1 MNYRP
6 DPLTRIIARAGR
18 AIMSAPT
25 PLLRLVARPGRNG
38 RGYLLDPDVAMSL
51 ALLKIIGSGKGIGE
65 LPVAEAREEID
76 REAYLAAGPRPKV
89 RTRDEK
95 IAGVAVRRY
104 FGFPLADASAPA
116 VMYLHGGGWAVGSL
130 DSHDAPCLRLAEAA
144 GVDVISVDYRLA
156 PEHPF
161 PAGLDDVMAVYEEL
175 TGPRPGAAAGAGSMT
190 GTRDA
195 SGPDG
200 AKSGSGGGAASRRVA
215 VIGDSAGANFAAV
228 VCLEAKRRGLP
239 QPALQGLLA
248 PVTDMLAWIG
258 DRGGWTNSGREFAEG
273 YFLTSADM
281 AAYADLYI
289 GDGTPGSASAELA
302 QDPRVSPLFAE
313 DLSGLAP
320 AFVALGGFDP
330 LRDEG
335 EAYAA
340 RLADAGVPVTVKM
353 HRGMVHPF
361 INSPGLWRTSRRAID
376 ELAGAVRL
384 ALEVRQ

>member
-25 PLLRLVARPGRNG
+25 LLLRLVARPGRNG

-51 ALLKIIGSGKGIGE
+51 ALLKVIGSGKGIGE
-65 LPVAEAREEID
+65 LSVAEARREID
-76 REAYLAAGPRPKV
+76 REAYFAAGPRPKV
-89 RTRDEK
+89 RTRDER

-175 TGPRPGAAAGAGSMT
+175 TGPCPGA
-190 GTRDA
+190 A

-200 AKSGSGGGAASRRVA
+200 AASRSGDRAASRRVA

-248 PVTDMLAWIG
+248 PVTDMLAWVG
-258 DRGGWTNSGREFAEG
+258 DRDGWTGSGREFADG

-281 AAYADLYI
+281 SAYADLYI
-289 GDGTPGSASAELA
+289 GDGTPGSASTQLA

-340 RLADAGVPVTVKM
+340 RLADAGVPVTVKI

-361 INSPGLWRTSRRAID
+361 INSPGLWRTSRRAVD

>member
-1 MNYRP
+1 MNYSP

-51 ALLKIIGSGKGIGE
+51 ALLKVIGSGKGIGE
-65 LPVAEAREEID
+65 LTVAEAREEID

-104 FGFPLADASAPA
+104 FGFPFAGASAPA

-175 TGPRPGAAAGAGSMT
+175 TGPRPGAASGA
-190 GTRDA
+190 A

-200 AKSGSGGGAASRRVA
+200 ARSGTDGAASRRVA
-215 VIGDSAGANFAAV
+215 VIGDSAGANFAAA

-258 DRGGWTNSGREFAEG
+258 DRDGWTGSGREFAEG
-273 YFLTSADM
+273 YFLNSADISV
-281 AAYADLYI
+281 YADLYI
-289 GDGTPGSASAELA
+289 GDGTPGSASTELA

-320 AFVALGGFDP
+320 AFIALGGFDP

-340 RLADAGVPVTVKM
+340 RLSDAGVPVTVKM

>member
-6 DPLTRIIARAGR
+6 DPLTRIIAKAGR
-18 AIMSAPT
+18 GIMSLPL
-25 PLLRLVARPGRNG
+25 PLLRLVARPPRNG
-38 RGYLLDPDVAMSL
+38 RGYLLDADVAMSL

-65 LPVAEAREEID
+65 LPAAEAREEID
-76 REAYLAAGPRPKV
+76 REAFLAAGPRPKV

-95 IAGVAVRRY
+95 IAGVPVRRY
-104 FGFPLADASAPA
+104 FGFPLADATAPA
-116 VMYLHGGGWAVGSL
+116 VIYLHGGGWALGSL
-130 DSHDAPCLRLAEAA
+130 DSHDAPCLRLAEVA

-161 PAGLDDVMAVYEEL
+161 PAGLDDVMAVYGEL
-175 TGPRPGAAAGAGSMT
+175 V
-190 GTRDA
+190 
-195 SGPDG
+195 
-200 AKSGSGGGAASRRVA
+200 GGGADGGDGAGGGGDGAGGGGGRRVA

-228 VCLEAKRRGLP
+228 VCLEAKRLGLP

-248 PVTDMLAWIG
+248 PVTDMTAWIG
-258 DRGGWTNSGREFAEG
+258 DREGWSDSGREFAEG

-281 AAYADLYI
+281 SAYADLYI
-289 GDGTPGSASAELA
+289 GDGAPGSASPEVAA
-302 QDPRVSPLFAE
+302 DPRVSPLFAE

-320 AFVALGGFDP
+320 AFMALGGFDP

>member
-25 PLLRLVARPGRNG
+25 PLLRLVARPERNG

-51 ALLKIIGSGKGIGE
+51 ALLKVIGSGKGIGE

-175 TGPRPGAAAGAGSMT
+175 TGARPGAASGADGAGS
-190 GTRDA
+190 
-195 SGPDG
+195 
-200 AKSGSGGGAASRRVA
+200 GSGDRAASRRVA

-248 PVTDMLAWIG
+248 PVTDMLAWVG
-258 DRGGWTNSGREFAEG
+258 DRDGWTGSGREFADG

-281 AAYADLYI
+281 SAYADLYI
-289 GDGTPGSASAELA
+289 GDGAPGSASTELA
-302 QDPRVSPLFAE
+302 KDPRVSPLFAE

-320 AFVALGGFDP
+320 AFIALGGFDP

-340 RLADAGVPVTVKM
+340 RLADAGVPVTVKI

>member
-1 MNYRP
+1 MNYHP
-6 DPLTRIIARAGR
+6 GPLTRIIARAGR

-25 PLLRLVARPGRNG
+25 PLLRLVARPPRNE

-65 LPVAEAREEID
+65 LPAAEAREEID

-89 RTRDEK
+89 RTRDEE
-95 IAGVAVRRY
+95 IAGVPVRRY

-116 VMYLHGGGWAVGSL
+116 VIYLHGGGWALGSL

-161 PAGLDDVMAVYEEL
+161 PAGLDDVMEVYEEL
-175 TGPRPGAAAGAGSMT
+175 TGPRPGAAAGA
-190 GTRDA
+190 
-195 SGPDG
+195 DG
-200 AKSGSGGGAASRRVA
+200 AESGLGDGAASRRVA
-215 VIGDSAGANFAAV
+215 VIGDSAGANCAAV

-258 DRGGWTNSGREFAEG
+258 DRDGWTGSGREFAEG

-281 AAYADLYI
+281 SAYADLYI
-289 GDGTPGSASAELA
+289 GDGTAGSASTELA

-313 DLSGLAP
+313 NLSGLAP
-320 AFVALGGFDP
+320 AFIALGGFDP

>member
-25 PLLRLVARPGRNG
+25 LLLRLVARPGRNG

-51 ALLKIIGSGKGIGE
+51 ALLKVIGSGKGIGE
-65 LPVAEAREEID
+65 LSVAEARREID

-89 RTRDEK
+89 RTRDER

-175 TGPRPGAAAGAGSMT
+175 TGPRPGAA
-190 GTRDA
+190 

-200 AKSGSGGGAASRRVA
+200 AASRSGDRAASRRVA

-248 PVTDMLAWIG
+248 PVTDMLAWLG
-258 DRGGWTNSGREFAEG
+258 DRDGWTGSGREFADG

-281 AAYADLYI
+281 SAYADLYI
-289 GDGTPGSASAELA
+289 GDGAPGSASTQLA

-340 RLADAGVPVTVKM
+340 RLADAGVPVTVKI

>member
-25 PLLRLVARPGRNG
+25 LLLRLVARPGRNG

-51 ALLKIIGSGKGIGE
+51 ALLKVIGSGKGIGE
-65 LPVAEAREEID
+65 LSVAEARREID

-89 RTRDEK
+89 RTRDER

-175 TGPRPGAAAGAGSMT
+175 TGPRPGAA
-190 GTRDA
+190 

-200 AKSGSGGGAASRRVA
+200 AASRSGDRAASRRVA

-248 PVTDMLAWIG
+248 PVTDMLAWLG
-258 DRGGWTNSGREFAEG
+258 DRDGWTGSGREFADG

-281 AAYADLYI
+281 SAYADLYI
-289 GDGTPGSASAELA
+289 GDGTPGSASTQLA

-340 RLADAGVPVTVKM
+340 RLADAGVPVTVKI

>member
-1 MNYRP
+1 MNYSP

-51 ALLKIIGSGKGIGE
+51 ALLKVIGSGKGIGE

-89 RTRDEK
+89 RTSDEK

-104 FGFPLADASAPA
+104 FGSPLAGASAPA

-175 TGPRPGAAAGAGSMT
+175 TGPRPGAASGA
-190 GTRDA
+190 A

-200 AKSGSGGGAASRRVA
+200 ARSGTDGAASRRVA
-215 VIGDSAGANFAAV
+215 VIGDSAGANFAAA

-258 DRGGWTNSGREFAEG
+258 DRDGWTGSGREFAEG
-273 YFLTSADM
+273 YFLASADIS
-281 AAYADLYI
+281 AYADLYI
-289 GDGTPGSASAELA
+289 GDGTPGSASTELA

-320 AFVALGGFDP
+320 AFIALGGFDP

-340 RLADAGVPVTVKM
+340 RLSDAGVPVTVKM

>member
-65 LPVAEAREEID
+65 LPVAEDREEID

-175 TGPRPGAAAGAGSMT
+175 TGPRPGAAAGAAT
-190 GTRDA
+190 GARAA
-195 SGPDG
+195 SGTDG
-200 AKSGSGGGAASRRVA
+200 AASRSGGGAASRRVA

-258 DRGGWTNSGREFAEG
+258 DRDGWTNSGREFAEG

>member
-65 LPVAEAREEID
+65 LTVAEAREEID

>member
-6 DPLTRIIARAGR
+6 DPLTRIIALAGR
-18 AIMSAPT
+18 GIMALPR
-25 PLLRLVARPGRNG
+25 PLLRLVARPPRNE
-38 RGYLLDPDVAMSL
+38 RGYLLDSDVAMSL

-65 LPVAEAREEID
+65 LPAAEARREID
-76 REAYLAAGPRPKV
+76 REAYLAAGRSPKV
-89 RTRDEK
+89 RTRDET
-95 IAGVAVRRY
+95 IAGVPVRRY

-116 VMYLHGGGWAVGSL
+116 IIYLHGGGWALGSL
-130 DSHDAPCLRLAEAA
+130 DSHDAPCLRLAEVA

-161 PAGLDDVMAVYEEL
+161 PAGLDDVMAVYGEL
-175 TGPRPGAAAGAGSMT
+175 TGAGDGNGGGDGAGAGS
-190 GTRDA
+190 R
-195 SGPDG
+195 
-200 AKSGSGGGAASRRVA
+200 RRVA

-228 VCLEAKRRGLP
+228 TCLRARELGWP

-248 PVTDMLAWIG
+248 PAVDVKAWIG
-258 DRGGWTNSGREFAEG
+258 ERDGWTGSGREFAEG
-273 YFLTSADM
+273 FFLTSADM
-281 AAYADLYI
+281 SAYADLYI
-289 GDGTPGSASAELA
+289 GDGTPGSASHELA
-302 QDPRVSPLFAE
+302 VDPRVSPLFAE

-340 RLADAGVPVTVKM
+340 RLADAGVPVTVKL

-384 ALEVRQ
+384 ALEVK

>member
-25 PLLRLVARPGRNG
+25 LLLRLVARPGRNG

-51 ALLKIIGSGKGIGE
+51 ALLKVIGSGKGIGE
-65 LPVAEAREEID
+65 LSVAEARREID

-89 RTRDEK
+89 RTRDER

-175 TGPRPGAAAGAGSMT
+175 TGPRPGAA
-190 GTRDA
+190 

-200 AKSGSGGGAASRRVA
+200 AASRSGDRAASRRVA

-248 PVTDMLAWIG
+248 PVTDMLAWVG
-258 DRGGWTNSGREFAEG
+258 DRDGWTGSGREFADG

-281 AAYADLYI
+281 SAYADLYI
-289 GDGTPGSASAELA
+289 GDGAPGSASTQLA

-340 RLADAGVPVTVKM
+340 RLADAGVPVTVKI

>member
-25 PLLRLVARPGRNG
+25 PLLRLVARPERNG

-51 ALLKIIGSGKGIGE
+51 ALLKVIGSGKGIGE

-175 TGPRPGAAAGAGSMT
+175 TGPRPGAASGADGAGS
-190 GTRDA
+190 
-195 SGPDG
+195 
-200 AKSGSGGGAASRRVA
+200 GSGDRAASRRVA

-258 DRGGWTNSGREFAEG
+258 GRDGWTGSGREFAEG

-289 GDGTPGSASAELA
+289 GDGTPGSALTELA

-313 DLSGLAP
+313 ELSGLAP
-320 AFVALGGFDP
+320 AFIALGGFDP

-340 RLADAGVPVTVKM
+340 RLADSGVPVTVKM

>member
-6 DPLTRIIARAGR
+6 DPLTRIMARAARG
-18 AIMSAPT
+18 IMTMPE
-25 PLLRLVARPGRNG
+25 PLLRLIARPPRNG
-38 RGYLLDPDVAMSL
+38 RGYLLDADVAMSL

-65 LPVAEAREEID
+65 LEAAEARHEID
-76 REAYLAAGPRPKV
+76 REAYLAGGPGPKV
-89 RTRDEK
+89 RTRDEE
-95 IAGVAVRRY
+95 IAGVPVRRY
-104 FGFPLADASAPA
+104 FGFPLADATAPA
-116 VMYLHGGGWAVGSL
+116 VLYFHGGGWALGSL

-161 PAGLDDVMAVYEEL
+161 PAGLDDAMAVYETL
-175 TGPRPGAAAGAGSMT
+175 IGQG
-190 GTRDA
+190 
-195 SGPDG
+195 
-200 AKSGSGGGAASRRVA
+200 RRVA
-215 VIGDSAGANFAAV
+215 VMGDSAGANFAAV
-228 VCLEAKRRGLP
+228 ICLEAKRRGLP
-239 QPALQGLLA
+239 QPALQALLA
-248 PVTDMLAWIG
+248 PVTDLTAWIG
-258 DRGGWTNSGREFAEG
+258 PRDGWTGSGREFEEG
-273 YFLTSADM
+273 YFLTSVNM
-281 AAYADLYI
+281 VAYADLYV
-289 GDGTPGSASAELA
+289 GDGTPGSADRELA
-302 QDPRVSPLFAE
+302 ADPRVSPLFAE

-320 AFVALGGFDP
+320 AYVALAGFDP

-340 RLADAGVPVTVKM
+340 RLAEAGVPVSVKM

>member
-89 RTRDEK
+89 RTRDER

-175 TGPRPGAAAGAGSMT
+175 TGPRPGTGSRT

-200 AKSGSGGGAASRRVA
+200 ARSGPGAASRRVA

-248 PVTDMLAWIG
+248 PVTDMLGWIG
-258 DRGGWTNSGREFAEG
+258 DRDGWTNSGREFAEG

-320 AFVALGGFDP
+320 AFIALGGFDP

>member
-51 ALLKIIGSGKGIGE
+51 ALLKVIGSGKGIGE
-65 LPVAEAREEID
+65 LSVAEARREID

-89 RTRDEK
+89 RTRDER

-175 TGPRPGAAAGAGSMT
+175 TGPRPGAA
-190 GTRDA
+190 

-200 AKSGSGGGAASRRVA
+200 AASPSGDRAASRRVA

-248 PVTDMLAWIG
+248 PVTDMLAWVG
-258 DRGGWTNSGREFAEG
+258 DRDGWTGSGREFADG

-281 AAYADLYI
+281 SAYADLYI
-289 GDGTPGSASAELA
+289 GDGAPGSASTQLA

-340 RLADAGVPVTVKM
+340 RLADAGVPVTVKI

>member
-6 DPLTRIIARAGR
+6 EPLTRIIARAGR
-18 AIMSAPT
+18 AIMSLPA
-25 PLLRLVARPGRNG
+25 PLLRLAARPPRNG

-51 ALLKIIGSGKGIGE
+51 ALLKVIGSGKGIGT
-65 LPVAEAREEID
+65 LSAAKAREEID

-89 RTRDEK
+89 RTRDEE
-95 IAGVAVRRY
+95 IAGVPVRRY

-116 VMYLHGGGWAVGSL
+116 VMYLHGGGWALGSL

-161 PAGLDDVMAVYEEL
+161 PAGLDDVMAVYREL
-175 TGPRPGAAAGAGSMT
+175 VGAGA
-190 GTRDA
+190 D
-195 SGPDG
+195 
-200 AKSGSGGGAASRRVA
+200 GGAEAGRRVA

-228 VCLEAKRRGLP
+228 VCLEAKRLGLP

-248 PVTDMLAWIG
+248 PVTDMTAWIG
-258 DRGGWTNSGREFAEG
+258 DREGWTGSGREFAKG

-281 AAYADLYI
+281 SAYADLYI
-289 GDGTPGSASAELA
+289 GDGTPGSASPELA
-302 QDPRVSPLFAE
+302 ADPRVSPLFAE

>member
-1 MNYRP
+1 
-6 DPLTRIIARAGR
+6 
-18 AIMSAPT
+18 MSLPT
-25 PLLRLVARPGRNG
+25 PLLRLVARPPRNG
-38 RGYLLDPDVAMSL
+38 RGYLLDSDVAMSL
-51 ALLKIIGSGKGIGE
+51 ALLKVIGSGKGIGQ
-65 LPVAEAREEID
+65 LPAAEAREEID

-95 IAGVAVRRY
+95 IAGVPVRRY

-116 VMYLHGGGWAVGSL
+116 VIYLHGGGWALGSL

-161 PAGLDDVMAVYEEL
+161 PAGLDDVMAVYAEL
-175 TGPRPGAAAGAGSMT
+175 VGAGANGGAGT
-190 GTRDA
+190 GT
-195 SGPDG
+195 DG
-200 AKSGSGGGAASRRVA
+200 GTETVTDGGAEAARRVA

-258 DRGGWTNSGREFAEG
+258 DRDGWTGSGREFAEG

-281 AAYADLYI
+281 SAYADLYI
-289 GDGTPGSASAELA
+289 GDGTKGSASTELA
-302 QDPRVSPLFAE
+302 KDPRVSPLFAE
-313 DLSGLAP
+313 DVSGLAP
-320 AFVALGGFDP
+320 AFIALGGFDP

-340 RLADAGVPVTVKM
+340 RLAEAGVPVTVKM

>member
-51 ALLKIIGSGKGIGE
+51 ALLKVIGSGKGIGE
-65 LPVAEAREEID
+65 LSVAEARREID

-89 RTRDEK
+89 RTRDER

-175 TGPRPGAAAGAGSMT
+175 TGPRPGAA
-190 GTRDA
+190 
-195 SGPDG
+195 SGPD
-200 AKSGSGGGAASRRVA
+200 GAASRRVA

-248 PVTDMLAWIG
+248 PVTDMLAWVG
-258 DRGGWTNSGREFAEG
+258 DRDGWTGSGREFADG

-281 AAYADLYI
+281 SAYADLYI
-289 GDGTPGSASAELA
+289 GDGAPGSASTQLA

-340 RLADAGVPVTVKM
+340 RLADAGVPVTVKI